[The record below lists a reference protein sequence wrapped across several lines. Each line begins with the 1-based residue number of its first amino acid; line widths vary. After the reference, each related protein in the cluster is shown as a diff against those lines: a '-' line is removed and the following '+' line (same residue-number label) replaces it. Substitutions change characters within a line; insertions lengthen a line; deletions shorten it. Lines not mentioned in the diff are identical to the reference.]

1 LEIDEMSQ
9 HDLNLPTDRLPMPAR
24 RRALFAARNL
34 LLSAAAAPGLAA
46 AQGSAA
52 AVAPPTLA
60 VMHGFADQQS
70 ITLWMQGQSAAR
82 LRVDARLADGELSR
96 VVHTQQVELDPQAD
110 LCAQVR
116 ISALSPGQR
125 YHYTVTLDAPGLP
138 ANVLASGSFR
148 TQALWQW
155 RSEPP
160 TLKLAVGSCAYLN
173 DGVFD
178 RPGTPYGGGEEIF
191 DQIAATAPDLM
202 LWLGDNIY
210 LREPEWTSREG
221 INRRYRFYREH
232 PRLQK
237 LMSATAHVAIW
248 DDHDFGPNDADA
260 SFVNKAWTLE
270 MFRRYWPAPFAPR
283 PEATY
288 GQVNLGDVDIFML
301 DDRSHRYP
309 NRWPAGPDKV
319 MFGAAQ
325 IDWLKRALT
334 ASNAPFKL
342 VAGGGQFFNPV
353 SRHEP
358 WDNFAE
364 EQQGFL
370 RWLDDSRVP
379 GVIFLSGD
387 RHFAEMV
394 RVERAA
400 GRYPLYELTT
410 SPLTSS
416 PLRRPDEAERKR
428 PAVLP
433 GSFVTER
440 NFAMLTVSGPRTD
453 RALRVEL
460 KDTQGR
466 TLWDWQVQARA
477 LV

>member
-1 LEIDEMSQ
+1 MSQ
-9 HDLNLPTDRLPMPAR
+9 HDLNLPLDRLPMLAR
-24 RRALFAARNL
+24 RRALFAASNL
-34 LLSAAAAPGLAA
+34 VLSAAAAPALVGAQAA
-46 AQGSAA
+46 P
-52 AVAPPTLA
+52 APPALT

-70 ITLWMQGQSAAR
+70 ITLWLQGQAAAR
-82 LRVDARLADGELSR
+82 VRVEARPADTDAPRGAGSQ
-96 VVHTQQVELDPQAD
+96 VVELDPQAD
-110 LCAQVR
+110 HCAHVR
-116 ISALSPGQR
+116 ITQLMPGQR
-125 YHYTVTLDAPGLP
+125 YGYTVHLDQPGQPGTL
-138 ANVLASGSFR
+138 LASGSFR

-155 RSEPP
+155 RGDPP
-160 TLKLAVGSCAYLN
+160 TLRLAVGSCAYLN

-178 RPGTPYGGGEEIF
+178 RPGTPYGAGEDIF
-191 DQIAATAPDLM
+191 DAIAATAPDMM

-232 PRLQK
+232 PRMQK

-248 DDHDFGPNDADA
+248 DDHDFGPNDGDA

-288 GQVNLGDVDIFML
+288 GQVSLGDVDIFML
-301 DDRSHRYP
+301 DDRSFRYP
-309 NRWPAGPDKV
+309 NRWPAGPDKL

-325 IDWLKRALT
+325 LDWLKRALT

-353 SRHEP
+353 SRFETWAKFP
-358 WDNFAE
+358 D

-370 RWLDDSRVP
+370 RWLDHSKVP
-379 GVIFLSGD
+379 GVVFLSGD

-394 RVERAA
+394 RVERAP
-400 GRYPLYELTT
+400 GRYPLHELTT
-410 SPLTSS
+410 SPLTSN
-416 PLRRPDEAERKR
+416 PVRKPDEAERNH
-428 PAVLP
+428 PSVLP
-433 GSFVTER
+433 GSFITER
-440 NFAMLTVSGPRTD
+440 NFAMLTVSGPRGA
-453 RALRVEL
+453 RELQVEL

-466 TLWDWQVQARA
+466 SLWDWRIAAKA